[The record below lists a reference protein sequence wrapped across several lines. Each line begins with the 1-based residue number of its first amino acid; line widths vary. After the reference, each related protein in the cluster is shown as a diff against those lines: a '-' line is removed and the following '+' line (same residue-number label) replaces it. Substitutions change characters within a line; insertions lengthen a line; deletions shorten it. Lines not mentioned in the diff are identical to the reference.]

1 MEAPTGYHE
10 KLIELSRDLVNH
22 GWGESKLIVSSL
34 KDNTTKIEIF
44 CGKSYVFFVK
54 KEIEIDASKLL

>member
-10 KLIELSRDLVNH
+10 LASKLQSDLVNH
-22 GWGESKLIVSSL
+22 GWGELVFRVTSL
-34 KDNTTKIEIF
+34 KDNSVKIELL

-54 KEIEIDASKLL
+54 KSMKFNSDTLL